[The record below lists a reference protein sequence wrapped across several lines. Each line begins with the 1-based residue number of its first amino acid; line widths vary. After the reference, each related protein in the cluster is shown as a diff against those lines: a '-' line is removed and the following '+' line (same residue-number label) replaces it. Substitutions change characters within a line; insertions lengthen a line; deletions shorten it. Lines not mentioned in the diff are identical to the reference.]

1 MYYVYV
7 LQSDFD
13 DGLYIG
19 FSSELKRRLK
29 EHQSGRSMSTRH
41 RGPWVLIYYESYLCE
56 EDALGRERFFEKWSR
71 SSIVAKAVRDTFS
84 DTTGTKGPK
93 TA

>member
-1 MYYVYV
+1 M
-7 LQSDFD
+7 LQSESD

-19 FSSELKRRLK
+19 FSSDLKRRLK

-56 EDALGRERFFEKWSR
+56 EDALGRERFLKSGAGRQLLQKQCAIHFQTR
-71 SSIVAKAVRDTFS
+71 PAR
-84 DTTGTKGPK
+84 KGQKPRE
-93 TA
+93 A